1 MGIASFQPRPSPSLS
16 HIRLYKLSFTHS
28 ALVRKA
34 QPQTTNHWVW
44 IDWSAVKGRCARL
57 QCGALFLAPQ
67 LINYLSNLSPSISPS
82 RRRNFPSLLLHRT
95 LLRRPSSDI
104 ITQLTRELRLQQQ
117 SLLSSSDISSSSPMG
132 SGSQINIAAASAA
145 PQTSTTAAKT
155 TPGQKAAKAGTAG
168 TSRTSTSSGYKSD
181 NSVGSE
187 SASRNTLA
195 TAGPT
200 G

>member
-1 MGIASFQPRPSPSLS
+1 MRKDIWLSLTLAWPNRKPPTIGS
-16 HIRLYKLSFTHS
+16 LVCGQGSILS
-28 ALVRKA
+28 AL
-34 QPQTTNHWVW
+34 PCSQTH
-44 IDWSAVKGRCARL
+44 
-57 QCGALFLAPQ
+57 Q
-67 LINYLSNLSPSISPS
+67 LSIHPISLDRS
-82 RRRNFPSLLLHRT
+82 NFPSLLLHRA

-145 PQTSTTAAKT
+145 PQTSTAAKS
-155 TPGQKAAKAGTAG
+155 TPGQKTVKAGTAG

-195 TAGPT
+195 TAGAT

>member
-1 MGIASFQPRPSPSLS
+1 MPACSVARSSLLPNSSTIYPISLS
-16 HIRLYKLSFTHS
+16 LDRS
-28 ALVRKA
+28 
-34 QPQTTNHWVW
+34 
-44 IDWSAVKGRCARL
+44 
-57 QCGALFLAPQ
+57 
-67 LINYLSNLSPSISPS
+67 
-82 RRRNFPSLLLHRT
+82 NFPSLLLHRA

-145 PQTSTTAAKT
+145 PQTSATAAKA

-195 TAGPT
+195 TAGAT